1 MSNAQLSDEQWH
13 KILGFLRQQEGIH
26 IGNERDCRR
35 FVEAVLWMLRSGAQ
49 WRLLPT
55 DQGRWNSVYRRF
67 ARWGRHRV
75 WDNMLAFF
83 GADADL
89 ESIMLDST
97 VVRAHACAAG
107 AIPRP
112 ADPPDQALGRSRGGF
127 GSKVHVLVD
136 ALGNPLRFVATA
148 GQVADVTRASAL
160 LTGRSATYAIMDKA
174 YDTDAVLDLLARQ
187 AIIPVIPPK
196 ANRKIQREYD
206 RHLYKERHLVE
217 CCIGKLKQFRRVF
230 SRFDKTVRRF
240 LNFVHFAAVL
250 IWLR

>member
-1 MSNAQLSDEQWH
+1 MSNARLSDEQWD
-13 KILGFLRQQEGIH
+13 KVLNFLRQQQGIY
-26 IGNERDCRR
+26 IGQEQECRR
-35 FVEAVLWMLRSGAQ
+35 FVEAVLCMLRSGAQ
-49 WRLLPT
+49 WRLLPV

-67 ARWGRHRV
+67 SRWGRHRV
-75 WDNMLAFF
+75 WDDMRAFF
-83 GADADL
+83 SADADL

-112 ADPPDQALGRSRGGF
+112 TDPPDQALGRSRGGF
-127 GSKVHVLVD
+127 GSKIHVLVD

-148 GQVADVTRASAL
+148 GPVADVTQAPAL

-174 YDTDAVLDLLARQ
+174 YDADAVLELLARQ

-196 ANRKIQREYD
+196 ANRNIQRAYD

-217 CCIGKLKQFRRVF
+217 CCIGKLKQFRRIF

-240 LNFVHFAAVL
+240 LNFIQFAAVL